1 MQHFLHLLCAVLYK
15 IRRQTWFLLHDVV
28 FVQHQI
34 MATFVQVRDAESG
47 RGVCQEIHAVLPG
60 AAYGCMAPAG
70 SIALLKQILGC
81 QMMGLQHK

>member
-1 MQHFLHLLCAVLYK
+1 
-15 IRRQTWFLLHDVV
+15 
-28 FVQHQI
+28 